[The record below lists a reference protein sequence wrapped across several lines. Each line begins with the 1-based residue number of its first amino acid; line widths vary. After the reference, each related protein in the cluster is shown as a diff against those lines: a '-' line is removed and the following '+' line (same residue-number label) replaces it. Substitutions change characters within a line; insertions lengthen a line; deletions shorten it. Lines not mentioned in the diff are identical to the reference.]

1 MLPNYGR
8 GRKKGHVEIYQAAHY
23 LTITGQRLE
32 AYPATVEVR
41 ADKVDCFHK
50 KHFCETD
57 EKKKSKNTKQ
67 KSRKATELSD
77 DEIIALATKAA
88 NGTKFKKLMDGDYNS
103 YPSQSEA
110 DEALCCILA
119 FYTSDE
125 AQIERIWARSG
136 LSAREKFQRDDYRE
150 RTIREA
156 LETVKEHY
164 NCEIVEAGVPAG
176 KAKIK
181 KSVATKLVEL
191 AKKSDCEF
199 WHTLDKEPYISF
211 SVDGH
216 RENYQLKSKAV
227 KRWLSKQLYD
237 AEGSAAGA
245 QALQDAIN
253 NLEAIAAFDGPEYS
267 IFVRVGEYNGSIY
280 VDLCDDQWRAV
291 EINPSGWKI
300 VECPPIRF
308 KRSKGMLP
316 LPEPVGGGSLNELKP
331 FLNITNENT
340 WILIKAIIVGA
351 FHPKGPYPVTIFG
364 GEQGSAK
371 STAQKILRSL
381 IDPNEAP
388 LRRPPKDEHD
398 LMIAASNGWIMS
410 FDNLSGIPN
419 NLSDALCVLSTGGA
433 LSTRELYTDTEETI
447 LSARRPIFLNGID
460 SIPNRHDLLDRAII
474 LTLPQL
480 KEEQRRMESEIMGE
494 FDRVQPRVLGAIFN
508 AIAMGLQNLPTT
520 QLARKP
526 RMADFAV
533 WATACDEGLDG
544 KPGSF
549 LEAYTKAV
557 DDAILDTLSADS
569 LAQTIIL
576 VAKYNKPAWSGTATQ
591 LLDKINI
598 LSGFDVHRP
607 PMGWPQ
613 TGSAL
618 SNKLNRLAPA
628 LRKVWIEID
637 FKRKAIARII
647 TIKEVNDGMTANDGE
662 FNEGRHNDN
671 HIQETLTKAIKGH
684 NDGDDG
690 VLTPLICGEK
700 EKEEGEKDAMSK
712 ERVGEKDRHGRHG
725 VICGVADSESDM
737 TANTNGA
744 VISCEDSVTPLAKTH
759 PGTSL
764 NADLQLCEEGK
775 KEWEEHFRTPDS
787 KKANCPI
794 CGDDISPGH
803 SSRTFEGIDYCISC
817 PTHFTMIL
825 DSVRELTEKNNGLGP
840 TTTEIFED
848 VAGRGSRLPKKEHLP
863 GMLRARGHRKGW

>member
-1 MLPNYGR
+1 
-8 GRKKGHVEIYQAAHY
+8 
-23 LTITGQRLE
+23 
-32 AYPATVEVR
+32 
-41 ADKVDCFHK
+41 
-50 KHFCETD
+50 
-57 EKKKSKNTKQ
+57 
-67 KSRKATELSD
+67 
-77 DEIIALATKAA
+77 
-88 NGTKFKKLMDGDYNS
+88 
-103 YPSQSEA
+103 
-110 DEALCCILA
+110 
-119 FYTSDE
+119 
-125 AQIERIWARSG
+125 
-136 LSAREKFQRDDYRE
+136 
-150 RTIREA
+150 
-156 LETVKEHY
+156 
-164 NCEIVEAGVPAG
+164 
-176 KAKIK
+176 
-181 KSVATKLVEL
+181 VEL

-291 EINPSGWKI
+291 EINPSDWKI

-308 KRSKGMLP
+308 RRSKGMLP
-316 LPEPVGGGSLNELKP
+316 LPEPVGGGSMNELKP
-331 FLNITNENT
+331 LLNITNENT

-494 FDRVQPRVLGAIFN
+494 FDRVQPRILGAIFN
-508 AIAMGLQNLPTT
+508 AIAMGLKNLPTT

-533 WATACDEGLDG
+533 WATACEEGLEC

-549 LEAYTKAV
+549 LEAYTRAV

-628 LRKVWIEID
+628 LRKVWIKID
-637 FKRKAIARII
+637 FKRKANARII
-647 TIKEVNDGMTANDGE
+647 TIKDGNDGVTANDDGV
-662 FNEGRHNDN
+662 NEGRHNDN
-671 HIQETLTKAIKGH
+671 HVQENLTKAIEGH

-690 VLTPLICGEK
+690 VLSSLICGEK
-700 EKEEGEKDAMSK
+700 EEEQEKDVISK
-712 ERVGEKDRHGRHG
+712 EKVGEKDRHGRHG
-725 VICGVADSESDM
+725 VICGVADIESDM
-737 TANTNGA
+737 TATTNGA

-759 PGTSL
+759 SGIGL
-764 NADLQLCEEGK
+764 DAVLQLGK
-775 KEWEEHFRTPDS
+775 ERQKEWEEQFKTPDT
-787 KKANCPI
+787 KKKESCLI
-794 CGDDISPGH
+794 CGNDIGPGH
-803 SSRTFEGIDYCISC
+803 SSQTFEGASYCISC
-817 PTHFTMIL
+817 ARPLAIVGA
-825 DSVRELTEKNNGLGP
+825 SVEALTERNNGLGP
-840 TTTEIFED
+840 TTSEIYED
-848 VAGRGSRLPKKEHLP
+848 VAVRSSRPPKKELLP
-863 GMLRARGHRKGW
+863 AMLRAIGCVEKDGSWVYHRWESQEHAEGQPMTNEAIKNEHFRANDGDEEALLLETVERFETDGKNIVPLVIAQILGCEKKYIWVVARLRKMGFEQTKDIDPTSQMPIFRRRTILSDMDHVIVKNENEKAVSIS